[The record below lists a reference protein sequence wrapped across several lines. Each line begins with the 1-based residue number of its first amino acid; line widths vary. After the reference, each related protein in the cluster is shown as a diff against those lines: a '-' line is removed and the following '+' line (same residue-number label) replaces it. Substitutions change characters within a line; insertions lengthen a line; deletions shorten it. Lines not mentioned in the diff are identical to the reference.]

1 MTFDIGPSL
10 LLRRAVNAPIDRKTL
25 ADDLVGHLRNMI
37 CTGQLRAGSRL
48 SVNGL
53 CRRFD
58 VSRTPLREAIK
69 MLAVEGL
76 VVMSPNK
83 SAIVARPSRE
93 RIDELIPILS
103 ALEVLAGELA
113 CARIDESG
121 LQHLR
126 LLHQR
131 CVDAFDGKDVSSYMD
146 NDTAMRNLIFEFAA
160 NRKLNDI
167 YRILHAQLRLPV
179 LAGTSLPDW
188 SKSVQE
194 QSQIL
199 RALEMRNAEMCS
211 IVTRRYMRHRVAILQ
226 ALISPDS
233 SGRRDEKRSGD
244 VAGSTA
250 KA

>member
-1 MTFDIGPSL
+1 MNLDIGPSL
-10 LLRRAVNAPIDRKTL
+10 PFRKAVNAPINRKTL
-25 ADDLVGHLRNMI
+25 ADELVGHIRNMI
-37 CTGQLRAGSRL
+37 CSGQLRAGSRI
-48 SVNGL
+48 SINGL
-53 CRRFD
+53 SGRFG

-69 MLAVEGL
+69 MLALEGL
-76 VVMSPNK
+76 VIMSPNK

-93 RIDELIPILS
+93 RVDELIPILS

-113 CARIDESG
+113 CARIDERD

-131 CVDAFDGKDVSSYMD
+131 CVDAFEGKDVSSYMD

-160 NRKLNDI
+160 NRKLNDV

-179 LAGTSLPDW
+179 MAGNSLPAW
-188 SKSVQE
+188 SEAVQE

-199 RALEMRNAEMCS
+199 GALEMKNADMCS

-226 ALISPDS
+226 ALISPDG
-233 SGRRDEKRSGD
+233 SGRRGKKCSGD
-244 VAGSTA
+244 VEGITA
-250 KA
+250 QA